1 MFQSY
6 FLAWYQKLWISALPW
21 PSHRAEQ
28 CGLKMIPRCTIYISI
43 LHKYHDIFR
52 LNTSISMFRRWSRMI
67 SVPTHNINTDCLNLR
82 PGKDNIYAKSQYIW
96 YILTLFWPF
105 ESPNVM
111 RMNHRSA
118 PSILYLKQPSAV
130 WRLRNNF
137 IQIHVAVT
145 LNVIN
150 AVCWVSVGN
159 RPHVSTCLFGCLL
172 FEVVL
177 NLVVVRRLHSNIC
190 QSGTELLHLHL
201 HLQTEMNPQLRWPDY
216 FQIRHRVNR
225 KLGRDDVGAGCT
237 PGHDCCVTLQRWS
250 DVRVQSD
257 QM

>member
-6 FLAWYQKLWISALPW
+6 FLAWYQKLWISALPT

-52 LNTSISMFRRWSRMI
+52 LNTSISMFRRWSRMV
-67 SVPTHNINTDCLNLR
+67 SVPTHNINTDFLKLR
-82 PGKDNIYAKSQYIW
+82 PGKDDIYAKSQYIW

-105 ESPNVM
+105 KSPNVM

-159 RPHVSTCLFGCLL
+159 RPHVSTVVWLFIVWGCP
-172 FEVVL
+172 
-177 NLVVVRRLHSNIC
+177 
-190 QSGTELLHLHL
+190 QSGRRPEAPQQHLSEWDWAPPPPPPDRDEPPAQMTRL
-201 HLQTEMNPQLRWPDY
+201 FPDQTQGE
-216 FQIRHRVNR
+216 
-225 KLGRDDVGAGCT
+225 
-237 PGHDCCVTLQRWS
+237 
-250 DVRVQSD
+250 
-257 QM
+257 